1 MYDALRKGYLGNFPR
16 LTPQMFNAD
25 RPNSTST
32 AKGHLRQSRQKTRH
46 KAKKT
51 SSPPPP
57 TYTDDEAAD
66 ELQYSDYI
74 FAKIQRTSE
83 LLNSSDMAGR
93 FTHIS
98 YRGYEYMLV
107 SVFRGYIHVEILK
120 NRQGGEIV
128 SAYRATYDFYT
139 SLGHT
144 PKFQMLDNEYSNE
157 LTKFFLKE
165 AKVEAQYAPPSTHRR
180 NRAERAIQDWKGH
193 FIACLDNVDLDFK
206 MSLWCELVPQVELT
220 INHLRHYSPQP
231 SISAYEGLFGKKY
244 DFWRILFI
252 HLEPRS

>member
-1 MYDALRKGYLGNFPR
+1 
-16 LTPQMFNAD
+16 
-25 RPNSTST
+25 
-32 AKGHLRQSRQKTRH
+32 
-46 KAKKT
+46 
-51 SSPPPP
+51 
-57 TYTDDEAAD
+57 
-66 ELQYSDYI
+66 
-74 FAKIQRTSE
+74 
-83 LLNSSDMAGR
+83 
-93 FTHIS
+93 
-98 YRGYEYMLV
+98 MLV
-107 SVFRGYIHVEILK
+107 SVFRGYIHVEMLK

-244 DFWRILFI
+244 DFLAHPIHPPGTKVIILDPVSTRESWAPHGLNGFYI
-252 HLEPRS
+252 GPALQHYRSFRVFASATNDFRVSDSLSWHPRKLRLPGSSKEELIY